1 MLIPKY
7 NIILSKHYCADLSN
21 GLTTGDIFPAQ
32 RGACAQRGAG
42 ASPQQHG
49 AHPVLHPEL
58 HTQLPNTGCSFILYR
73 MLCMASIIYYNI
85 QDHPQVA

>member
-42 ASPQQHG
+42 ASPQQYR

-58 HTQLPNTGCSFILYR
+58 HTQLPDTGFS
-73 MLCMASIIYYNI
+73 YYIEISVTYTVHFI
-85 QDHPQVA
+85 QDHHQVV